1 MTDLGTFEEQNK
13 KELLRVKHILESDV
27 FGEEVPWFHMNEQYY
42 IFHFRDISGKEIKKL
57 QKRFKIHNIFKGDDT
72 FELSIY
78 LEREN

>member
-1 MTDLGTFEEQNK
+1 MTDTFEEQNK

-27 FGEEVPWFHMNEQYY
+27 FEEEILWFHMNQQYY
-42 IFHFRDISGKEIKKL
+42 IFHFRDISGQEIKKL
-57 QKRFKIHNIFKGDDT
+57 QKRFKIHNIFRGDDT